1 MTVFTLT
8 TDPDTLVG
16 GPEDDTVNGTAATL
30 NAGDQLTGGGGN
42 DVLALYGSGTF
53 HVDQLA
59 VFTGFGSISLNN
71 FTNGAAV
78 LYLGSQAIAVTEYGS
93 GSDQLYLGS
102 GAVSYRGGSGYNN
115 SIFITSPSNWNSG
128 NVIDG
133 SSQNQASLHLNL
145 GGPANA
151 IYDLTTNTLT
161 HIGYLYGYGQNLTLK
176 INSADAS
183 GIANFYSNGASDQLV
198 TSDAM
203 LDLSHSSVSGFTV
216 ASTNASGTT
225 FTVQDVGTAFQIAG
239 GPGQDT
245 IVASGFAF
253 SADQRNAMFATAS
266 VEKIVDASGTYT
278 APPQNPSVF
287 TLTTGPDTF
296 VGRPEDDTVNG
307 TAATVNAGDRLP
319 AGAVTMFWR
328 CTGAAPSTS
337 ISWRSSRGSRASRS
351 TISRMALPFFISAA
365 KRLQ

>member
-102 GAVSYRGGSGYNN
+102 GAVSYRGGSGSTIRY
-115 SIFITSPSNWNSG
+115 SALRHQFGIPA

-133 SSQNQASLHLNL
+133 SSQMASLHLNW
-145 GGPANA
+145 
-151 IYDLTTNTLT
+151 
-161 HIGYLYGYGQNLTLK
+161 
-176 INSADAS
+176 
-183 GIANFYSNGASDQLV
+183 
-198 TSDAM
+198 
-203 LDLSHSSVSGFTV
+203 V
-216 ASTNASGTT
+216 ALRT
-225 FTVQDVGTAFQIAG
+225 
-239 GPGQDT
+239 
-245 IVASGFAF
+245 
-253 SADQRNAMFATAS
+253 
-266 VEKIVDASGTYT
+266 
-278 APPQNPSVF
+278 
-287 TLTTGPDTF
+287 
-296 VGRPEDDTVNG
+296 
-307 TAATVNAGDRLP
+307 
-319 AGAVTMFWR
+319 
-328 CTGAAPSTS
+328 
-337 ISWRSSRGSRASRS
+337 RSM
-351 TISRMALPFFISAA
+351 I
-365 KRLQ
+365 